1 MINTEDLVSRNA
13 AFAARGAHEGLHIL
27 GSGRLMVIG
36 CVDSR
41 VDPSHVLGLDLGEVT
56 AIRNVGGRVNPAVFR
71 TLLML
76 AKVREAHSGDAPAGT
91 HIVVMHHTDCGIK
104 DIAAFPD
111 MLANDFDIP
120 VEALDEKAVMDPV
133 AAVRHDVGFLKE
145 VLRTRMPAG
154 LVTGLVY
161 DVETGLIEVVAP
173 TARAGE
179 E

>member
-13 AFAARGAHEGLHIL
+13 AFAARGTHEGLHIL
-27 GSGRLMVIG
+27 GSGNLMVIG

-41 VDPSHVLGLDLGEVT
+41 VDPSHVLGLDVGEVT

-71 TLLML
+71 TLFML
-76 AKVREAHSGDAPAGT
+76 AKVREAHRGDAPAGT
-91 HIVVMHHTDCGIK
+91 HIVVMQHTDCGIR
-104 DIAAFPD
+104 DIAAFPE

-120 VEALDEKAVMDPV
+120 VEALDGKTVMDPV
-133 AAVRHDVGFLKE
+133 AAVRLDVGVLKDT
-145 VLRTRMPAG
+145 LKTRTPGA

-173 TARAGE
+173 TTRAGE

>member
-27 GSGRLMVIG
+27 GSGSLLVIG

-56 AIRNVGGRVNPAVFR
+56 VIRNVGGRVNPAVFR

-76 AKVREAHSGDAPAGT
+76 TKVREAHGGDRPAGT
-91 HIVVMHHTDCGIK
+91 HIVVMQHTDCGIR
-104 DIAAFPD
+104 DIAAFPE

-120 VEALDEKAVMDPV
+120 VEALDGKAVMDPV
-133 AAVRHDVGFLKE
+133 AAVRLDVGVLKE
-145 VLRTRMPAG
+145 VLKTRMPAH

-161 DVETGLIEVVAP
+161 DAETGLIEVVAP